1 MFVEVDHVDK
11 VFPLANGG
19 RYIAL
24 ENIDLQIKQGE
35 FISLIGHSGCG
46 KSTLLNMIA
55 GLDLPSMGG
64 VMLEGKQITAPGPD
78 KMVVFQNYSLLPWL
92 TVRENIALA
101 VDEVYRHKSASERRE
116 IIEHHID
123 LVNLRPAVKKRP
135 NQLSGGMKQRV
146 AIARALSIRPK
157 LLLLDEPFGAL
168 DALTRGGL
176 QEQLMHICEES
187 KVTAVMVTHDV
198 DEALLLSDR
207 VVMLTNGPA
216 SHIGQILTVDLP
228 RPRQR
233 MQVVKHPDYY
243 PMRAEII
250 EFLNQQKRAK
260 KRQAALKNVASMSL
274 SAVALEQ
281 VTLTLGFMP
290 LTDCA
295 PLAIAQEKG
304 FFAKHGLSVN
314 LQRANSW
321 DDIASGVANR
331 RFDAAQM
338 AAAMPLAMT
347 MGMNGQQSIPT
358 STALVLSRNGNAIT
372 LSRELYERGAR
383 TLGELKSVIALDTDR
398 RYRIGV
404 VHDCS
409 MHNLMLRYWL
419 ASGNIDP
426 DRDVDLVILPPQTMV
441 DRLRKGQIDGFCV
454 GEPWGSQAVVER
466 IGFVVAT
473 DLEIWA
479 GNPEKVLG
487 VREDWQQQNPNS
499 MLALVKALLE
509 ACEYC
514 DEPRHRW
521 EVAEV
526 LSKSEYLGV
535 PIMAIT
541 PSLTGPY
548 IRSGTDRGQ
557 VLPRFHQFHLDNSNC
572 PRRVEGLWILSQLAR
587 WNITPFPKNWI
598 EVLERVRRVDIFLE
612 ASRQL
617 GQVGIEPDR
626 DSFQLFDGLIFDPD
640 RPLEYLKQQTIS
652 RNYSIQEIDLDS
664 SAADRLLAGTQ

>member
-19 RYIAL
+19 RYVAL

-35 FISLIGHSGCG
+35 FVSLIGHSGCG

-92 TVRENIALA
+92 TVYENIALA
-101 VDEVYRHKSASERRE
+101 VNEVYSNKSAGERRE

-123 LVNLRPAVKKRP
+123 LVNLRPAAQKRP
-135 NQLSGGMKQRV
+135 AQLSGGMKQRV

-187 KVTAVMVTHDV
+187 KVTTVMVTHDV

-243 PMRAEII
+243 PMRAQII
-250 EFLNQQKRAK
+250 DFLNQQKRAK
-260 KRQAALKNVASMSL
+260 KRQAELKL
-274 SAVALEQ
+274 SPVVVTSTALEKT
-281 VTLTLGFMP
+281 TLNLGFMP
-290 LTDCA
+290 LSDCA

-304 FFAKHGLSVN
+304 FFTKHGLKVN

-321 DDIASGVANR
+321 DEIAAGVADR

-338 AAAMPLAMT
+338 VAAMPLAMT
-347 MGMNGQQSIPT
+347 IGMQGQPSIPT
-358 STALVLSRNGNAIT
+358 STALVLARNGNSIT
-372 LSRELYERGAR
+372 LSQELYERGAQS
-383 TLGELKSVIALDTDR
+383 LSELKSVIALDRDR
-398 RYRIGV
+398 RYRIGI

-426 DRDVDLVILPPQTMV
+426 DRDIDLVVLPPQSMV
-441 DRLRKGQIDGFCV
+441 DQLRRGNLDGFCV
-454 GEPWGSQAVVER
+454 GEPWGSQAVVEG

-487 VREDWQQQNPNS
+487 IREDWQEKHPQTT
-499 MLALVKALLE
+499 LALVKALLE

-514 DEPRHRW
+514 DEPRHRM
-521 EVAEV
+521 EVAEI
-526 LSKSEYLGV
+526 LSQQQYLGIPLV
-535 PIMAIT
+535 AIA

-548 IRSGTDRGQ
+548 LRSSSDPGRN
-557 VLPRFHQFHLDNSNC
+557 LPRFHQFHLDNSNC
-572 PRRVEGLWILSQLAR
+572 PRRVEGLWILTQLAR

-640 RPLEYLKQQTIS
+640 RPLEYLKQQAIGRS
-652 RNYSIQEIDLDS
+652 YPVQEIDLD
-664 SAADRLLAGTQ
+664 RKLTRTR

>member
-35 FISLIGHSGCG
+35 FVSLIGHSGCG

-55 GLDLPSMGG
+55 GLDQPTMGG
-64 VMLEGKQITAPGPD
+64 VVLEGRQITGPGPD

-92 TVRENIALA
+92 NVWENIALA
-101 VDEVYRHKSASERRE
+101 VNEVYRDKSTRERKE
-116 IIEHHID
+116 IIDHHID
-123 LVNLRPAVKKRP
+123 LVHLRPAIHKRP
-135 NQLSGGMKQRV
+135 AQLSGGMKQRV

-243 PMRAEII
+243 PMRAQII
-250 EFLNQQKRAK
+250 DFLNQQKRAK
-260 KRQAALKNVASMSL
+260 KRQAELKKSPTSVMVGSTSL
-274 SAVALEQ
+274 EKT
-281 VTLTLGFMP
+281 TLNLGFMP
-290 LTDCA
+290 LSDCA

-304 FFAKHGLSVN
+304 FFAKHGLQVN

-321 DDIASGVANR
+321 DEIAAGVADR

-338 AAAMPLAMT
+338 VAAMPLAMT
-347 MGMNGQQSIPT
+347 IGMQGRPPLPT
-358 STALVLSRNGNAIT
+358 STSLVLARNGNAIT
-372 LSRELYERGAR
+372 LSQELYERGAQS
-383 TLGELKSVIALDTDR
+383 LSELQSVIALDKDR
-398 RYRIGV
+398 RYRIGI

-426 DRDVDLVILPPQTMV
+426 DRDVELVVLPPQAMV
-441 DRLRKGQIDGFCV
+441 DRLRNGQLDGFCV
-454 GEPWGSQAVVER
+454 GEPWGSQAVVEG

-473 DLEIWA
+473 DLDIWA

-487 VREDWQQQNPNS
+487 VREDWQEQHPQT

-514 DEPRHRW
+514 DEPRHRM
-521 EVAEV
+521 EIAEI
-526 LSKSEYLGV
+526 LSQSQYLGIPLV
-535 PIMAIT
+535 AIA

-548 IRSGTDRGQ
+548 LRSSTDPGQ
-557 VLPRFHQFHLDNSNC
+557 VFPRFHQFHLDNSNC
-572 PRRVEGLWILSQLAR
+572 PRRVEGLWVLTQLAR

-626 DSFQLFDGLIFDPD
+626 DSFQLFDGLMFDPD
-640 RPLEYLKQQTIS
+640 RPLEYLNQQAIRRS
-652 RNYSIQEIDLDS
+652 YPVQEIDLD
-664 SAADRLLAGTQ
+664 RELAPTR

>member
-24 ENIDLQIKQGE
+24 ENIDLKIKQGE
-35 FISLIGHSGCG
+35 FVSLIGHSGCG

-55 GLDLPSMGG
+55 GLDQPTVGG
-64 VMLEGKQITAPGPD
+64 VVLEGRQITGPGPD

-101 VDEVYRHKSASERRE
+101 VNEVYRDKSPGERKE

-123 LVNLRPAVKKRP
+123 LVNLRPATHKRP
-135 NQLSGGMKQRV
+135 AQLSGGMKQRV

-243 PMRAEII
+243 PMRAQII
-250 EFLNQQKRAK
+250 DFLNQQKRAK
-260 KRQAALKNVASMSL
+260 KRQAELKNSPTTVLVGSTSL
-274 SAVALEQ
+274 EKT
-281 VTLTLGFMP
+281 TLNLGFMP
-290 LTDCA
+290 LSDCA

-304 FFAKHGLSVN
+304 FFAKHGLQVN

-321 DDIASGVANR
+321 DEIAAGVADR

-338 AAAMPLAMT
+338 VAAMPLAMT
-347 MGMNGQQSIPT
+347 IGMQGRPPLPT
-358 STALVLSRNGNAIT
+358 STSLVLARNGNAIT
-372 LSRELYERGAR
+372 LSQELYERGAQS
-383 TLGELKSVIALDTDR
+383 LSELKSVIALDQDR
-398 RYRIGV
+398 RYRIGI

-426 DRDVDLVILPPQTMV
+426 DRDVDLVVLPPQAMV
-441 DRLRKGQIDGFCV
+441 DRLRRGELDGFCV
-454 GEPWGSQAVVER
+454 GEPWGSQAVVEG

-473 DLEIWA
+473 DLDIWA

-487 VREDWQQQNPNS
+487 VREDWQEQHPQT

-514 DEPRHRW
+514 DEPRHRM
-521 EVAEV
+521 EIAEI
-526 LSKSEYLGV
+526 LSQSQYLGIPLV
-535 PIMAIT
+535 AIA

-548 IRSGTDRGQ
+548 LRSSTDPGQ
-557 VLPRFHQFHLDNSNC
+557 ILPRFHQFHLDNSNC
-572 PRRVEGLWILSQLAR
+572 PRRVEGLWVLTQLAR

-626 DSFQLFDGLIFDPD
+626 DSFQLFDGLMFDPD
-640 RPLEYLKQQTIS
+640 RPLEYLNQLAIRRS
-652 RNYSIQEIDLDS
+652 YPVQEIDLD
-664 SAADRLLAGTQ
+664 RELAPTR

>member
-35 FISLIGHSGCG
+35 FVSLIGHSGCG

-55 GLDLPSMGG
+55 GLDQPTMGG
-64 VMLEGKQITAPGPD
+64 VVLEGRQITGPGPD

-92 TVRENIALA
+92 NVWENIALA
-101 VDEVYRHKSASERRE
+101 VNEVYRDKSTRERKE
-116 IIEHHID
+116 IIDHHID
-123 LVNLRPAVKKRP
+123 LVHLRPAIHKRP
-135 NQLSGGMKQRV
+135 AQLSGGMKQRV

-233 MQVVKHPDYY
+233 MQVIKHPDYY
-243 PMRAEII
+243 PMRAQII
-250 EFLNQQKRAK
+250 DFLNQQKRAK
-260 KRQAALKNVASMSL
+260 KRQAELKKSPTSVMVGSTSL
-274 SAVALEQ
+274 EKT
-281 VTLTLGFMP
+281 TLNLGFMP
-290 LTDCA
+290 LSDCA

-304 FFAKHGLSVN
+304 FFAKHGLQVN

-321 DDIASGVANR
+321 DEIAAGVADR

-338 AAAMPLAMT
+338 VAAMPLAMT
-347 MGMNGQQSIPT
+347 IGMQGRPPLPT
-358 STALVLSRNGNAIT
+358 STSLVLARNGNAIT
-372 LSRELYERGAR
+372 LSQELYERGAQS
-383 TLGELKSVIALDTDR
+383 LSELKSVIALDKDR
-398 RYRIGV
+398 RYRIGI

-426 DRDVDLVILPPQTMV
+426 DRDVDLVVLPPQAMV
-441 DRLRKGQIDGFCV
+441 DRLRNGQLDGFCV
-454 GEPWGSQAVVER
+454 GEPWGSQAVVEG

-473 DLEIWA
+473 DLDIWA

-487 VREDWQQQNPNS
+487 VREDWQEQHPQT

-514 DEPRHRW
+514 DEPRHRM
-521 EVAEV
+521 EIAEI
-526 LSKSEYLGV
+526 LSQSQYLGV
-535 PIMAIT
+535 PLVAIA

-548 IRSGTDRGQ
+548 LRSSTDPGQ
-557 VLPRFHQFHLDNSNC
+557 VFPRFHQFHLDNSNC
-572 PRRVEGLWILSQLAR
+572 PRRVEGLWVLTQLAR

-626 DSFQLFDGLIFDPD
+626 DSFQLFDGLMFDPD
-640 RPLEYLKQQTIS
+640 RPLEYLNQQAIRRS
-652 RNYSIQEIDLDS
+652 YPVQEIDLD
-664 SAADRLLAGTQ
+664 RELAPTR

>member
-1 MFVEVDHVDK
+1 MFVQVDHVDK

-55 GLDLPSMGG
+55 GLDLPSQGG
-64 VMLEGKQITAPGPD
+64 VILEGRQITSPGPD

-101 VDEVYRHKSASERRE
+101 VDEVYRNKPASERRE

-123 LVNLRPAVKKRP
+123 LVNLRPSAKKRP
-135 NQLSGGMKQRV
+135 AQLSGGMKQRV

-260 KRQAALKNVASMSL
+260 KRQSELQSSAAVIVGAPQLPKT
-274 SAVALEQ
+274 
-281 VTLTLGFMP
+281 TLNIGFMP

-304 FFAKHGLSVN
+304 FFAKHGLTVN
-314 LQRANSW
+314 LQRASSW
-321 DDIASGVANR
+321 DDIASGVADQ

-338 AAAMPLAMT
+338 VAAMPLAMT
-347 MGMNGQQSIPT
+347 MGMGGQPSVPIST
-358 STALVLSRNGNAIT
+358 SLVLSRNGNAIT
-372 LSRELYERGAR
+372 LSQELYERGAQS
-383 TLGELKSVIALDTDR
+383 LSDLKSVIAMDKDR
-398 RYRIGV
+398 RYRIGI

-419 ASGNIDP
+419 AAGNIDP
-426 DRDVDLVILPPQTMV
+426 DREIDLVTLPPQTMV
-441 DRLRKGQIDGFCV
+441 DQLRKGQIDGFCV
-454 GEPWGSQAVVER
+454 GEPWGSQAVVEG

-487 VREDWQQQNPNS
+487 VREDWQQQNPAA

-509 ACEYC
+509 ACEFC
-514 DEPRHRW
+514 DEPRHRL
-521 EVAEV
+521 EVAEI
-526 LSKSEYLGV
+526 LSSSNYLGV
-535 PIMAIT
+535 PLVSLT

-548 IRSGTDRGQ
+548 IRSTTDPGR

-587 WNITPFPKNWI
+587 WNITPFPKNWL

-626 DSFQLFDGLIFDPD
+626 DSFQLFDGLVFDPD

-652 RNYSIQEIDLDS
+652 REYPVQEIDLDNS
-664 SAADRLLAGTQ
+664 VANQKLAHTR